1 MNLNMYLM
9 MENIKKRAQ
18 ILYKRF
24 GKDLKVT
31 MNADTCNQ
39 YTDDIERIKEDLY
52 EQDEEWANELEELPV
67 LEEDFFEGPPS
78 RKEITNTAYKSYKQ
92 LERILTNL
100 GIDIDE
106 VESPKINT
114 TATSNNMIQASPQT
128 IIHVSPNMYQSQS
141 TNVSVNVNVYT
152 LIKEFE
158 EEISR
163 SYPDKSKLKSMME
176 QILKF
181 GKEHAG
187 TIVDLILKN
196 WDKIKFGG
204 FF

>member
-1 MNLNMYLM
+1 
-9 MENIKKRAQ
+9 MENIKKRAK
-18 ILYKRF
+18 ILYKRL
-24 GKDLKVT
+24 GNDSKGTIDI
-31 MNADTCNQ
+31 DTLNQ
-39 YTDDIERIKEDLY
+39 YTEDIERIKDDLY
-52 EQDEEWANELEELPV
+52 TQDEEWANELEELPV
-67 LEEDFFEGPPS
+67 LEEDFFGDPPP
-78 RKEITNTAYKSYKQ
+78 RKEIVNTTYKAYKQ
-92 LERILTNL
+92 LERILRNL
-100 GIDIDE
+100 GIDMDE

-114 TATSNNMIQASPQT
+114 TATSMLQASPQT
-128 IIHVSPNMYQSQS
+128 VIHVSPNMYQSQS
-141 TNVSVNVNVYT
+141 TNVSVSVNVYT

-204 FF
+204 LF